1 MRVPRAVPSS
11 EEVAMTTSLIRRRAR
26 RMTRPVCGVVAATL
40 AVVLAG
46 CGTDDGGDGA
56 TPAPT
61 TATSQPPSASP
72 SESPTAAPSEPAE
85 PTVSGVYFMADTRNG
100 LRLTR
105 EMRDLAGE
113 DPAREAVETMIAG
126 PEDPDY
132 VTPWNP
138 DTEVL
143 GVDREAEAITVDL
156 SEDARTADIGSEG
169 AALMIQQLVYTVTE
183 AVDEQAP
190 VELLIEGEPA
200 GELWGAVAWDEPVSR
215 EDPMSVRS
223 LVQID
228 APGEGDT
235 VSSPVT
241 VTGEAA
247 AFEAN
252 VPWRVLDDSGAEV
265 EAGFTMTSEGQTF
278 APYSF
283 EVELE
288 PGTYVVEISEDDP
301 SGGEGGTPTTDTRTV
316 TVE

>member
-1 MRVPRAVPSS
+1 
-11 EEVAMTTSLIRRRAR
+11 MTTSLTRRRAR
-26 RMTRPVCGVVAATL
+26 RVVRPVAGVVAAAL

-56 TPAPT
+56 TPRPT
-61 TATSQPPSASP
+61 TATSEPPSATP
-72 SESPTAAPSEPAE
+72 SESPSAEPSEPAE

-113 DPAREAVETMIAG
+113 DPAREAVETMIDG

-143 GVDREAEAITVDL
+143 GVTREAEAITVDL
-156 SEDARTADIGSEG
+156 SEDARTANIGSEG

-200 GELWGAVAWDEPVSR
+200 GELWGVVAWDEPVSR
-215 EDPMSVRS
+215 EDPLSVRS

-228 APGEGDT
+228 SPGEGDT

-278 APYSF
+278 APFSF
-283 EVELE
+283 DVELE

>member
-1 MRVPRAVPSS
+1 
-11 EEVAMTTSLIRRRAR
+11 MTTSLTRRS
-26 RMTRPVCGVVAATL
+26 RMARPVAGVMTAAL
-40 AVVLAG
+40 VVVLTG
-46 CGTDDGGDGA
+46 CGTEDGDDGA

-61 TATSQPPSASP
+61 TATSEPASSSPSAS
-72 SESPTAAPSEPAE
+72 ESASPSEPAE

-113 DPAREAVETMIAG
+113 DPAREAVEMMVEG

-132 VTPWNP
+132 VTTWNP

-143 GVDREAEAITVDL
+143 GITRESAAITVDL
-156 SEDARTADIGSEG
+156 SEEARTANVGSEG

-200 GELWGAVAWDEPVSR
+200 GELWGVVSWDEPVSR
-215 EDPMSVRS
+215 EDPLGVRA

-228 APGEGDT
+228 SPGEGDT

-265 EAGFTMTSEGQTF
+265 ETGFTMTSEGQTF
-278 APYSF
+278 SPFSF

-301 SGGEGGTPTTDTRTV
+301 SGGEGGTPTTDTKTV